1 VLATSSTL
9 ELTVSVLPV
18 DIALL
23 RAAFP
28 DWHIVARDRA
38 WQATRRQTGDLTS
51 CLPRFEAL
59 SRPELIASTP
69 ADLAVQLAALGYPL
83 GITSA
88 R

>member
-1 VLATSSTL
+1 L

-28 DWHIVARDRA
+28 DWRIVARDRA
-38 WQATRRQTGDLTS
+38 WQATRRQTGDVTS
-51 CLPRFEAL
+51 CPDRFEAL
-59 SRPELIASTP
+59 GRPELIASTP
-69 ADLAVQLAALGYPL
+69 ADLAVQLAALEYPL
-83 GITSA
+83 GISTT